1 MRTRS
6 GKQHE
11 EDTMRKKR
19 HTRVAL
25 LIVAMFGTMALSA
38 QAETIP
44 HWLSEGK
51 EIVGGPVSVKTSGT
65 LMFDLTQFGVTVT
78 CKVKDTETITN
89 PPSGGPGI
97 DEMIAFKLSH
107 CTEVGPAPLCATV
120 MEVTALGLP
129 WHSHLVSEP
138 PVVRDVIEGIALG
151 FRCKKG
157 MSFGVFTGSLD
168 PKVGSSVLEFE
179 GGKALSG
186 EFGTVTV
193 KGNDSLKGPK
203 GDKKITVS

>member
-1 MRTRS
+1 MT
-6 GKQHE
+6 
-11 EDTMRKKR
+11 TKR
-19 HTRVAL
+19 HMCAAL
-25 LIVAMFGTMALSA
+25 PAVAMLAAMAFSA

-51 EIVGGPVSVKTSGT
+51 EIVGQPVSVKTSGT
-65 LMFDLTQFGVTVT
+65 LAFDLTQFGVTVT

-89 PPSGGPGI
+89 PASGGPGT
-97 DEMIAFKLSH
+97 DEMTTFKLSH
-107 CTEVGPAPLCATV
+107 CTEVGPAPLCTTV

-138 PVVRDVIEGIALG
+138 PVVRDVIEGIVLA
-151 FRCKKG
+151 FKCKKG
-157 MSFGVFTGSLD
+157 MSFGAFTGSLD

-193 KGNDSLKGPK
+193 KGNDNLRGPK
-203 GDKKITVS
+203 GDRKITVS